1 MVTGK
6 AIEIVNKEK
15 NTGMGR
21 KKKNK
26 LIHFGYVSFEV
37 PSKKKKKKLTLISF
51 KKGMKT

>member
-21 KKKNK
+21 KKKQVNSLWIC
-26 LIHFGYVSFEV
+26 LIWSAL
-37 PSKKKKKKLTLISF
+37 KKKKKKVDTDIF
-51 KKGMKT
+51 

>member
-15 NTGMGR
+15 NTGMER
-21 KKKNK
+21 KKNK

-37 PSKKKKKKLTLISF
+37 PSKKKN
-51 KKGMKT
+51 